1 MIITTPRVH
10 NMQATAVLLLALSLP
25 APFHSRPSL
34 PRRPEPIQWLERSPT
49 WGKDPVRVA
58 RFETLPHMSRDAQ
71 LKAQEQGRKSYELYV
86 SHIARNRFAIVG
98 QIQQQLPS
106 TPVAG
111 TAPSAPHNPNP
122 VTARPW
128 GW

>member
-1 MIITTPRVH
+1 
-10 NMQATAVLLLALSLP
+10 MQATAIILLALVLP
-25 APFHSRPSL
+25 HPTRSPLAQPPHK
-34 PRRPEPIQWLERSPT
+34 QVLERCPS

-58 RFETLPHMSRDAQ
+58 RFDTMPHQGREAQ
-71 LKAQEQGRKSYELYV
+71 LKAQEQGRKTYELYI

-106 TPVAG
+106 TPPAGVAN
-111 TAPSAPHNPNP
+111 AIPHNPNP